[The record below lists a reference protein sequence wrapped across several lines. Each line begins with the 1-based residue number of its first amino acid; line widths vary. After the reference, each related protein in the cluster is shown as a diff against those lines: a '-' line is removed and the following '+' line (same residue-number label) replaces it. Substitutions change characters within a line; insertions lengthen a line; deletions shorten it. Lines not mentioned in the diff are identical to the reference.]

1 MLHITFPWI
10 DTPSST
16 DIKAL
21 ILLFEEC
28 RSFSAHTWTGEA
40 QSPVHSELRWKW
52 MSTLPNTQ
60 PLFCGDSAWPTSW
73 KDVDLILLVPTL
85 EFPGMKEF
93 SWAKKFQKGHQEP
106 ASPYQM
112 SSNPMSSKGFPLSAT
127 QEALGAPVHVGQLG
141 PGRCHAGRETIRQQR
156 KGWWAAE
163 WGGKTRHRK
172 IIVGYRLREYLK
184 EK

>member
-60 PLFCGDSAWPTSW
+60 PLLCGDSAWPSSW

-93 SWAKKFQKGHQEP
+93 SRAKNSFKKATRNLQALIKPNVQHRVSFV
-106 ASPYQM
+106 
-112 SSNPMSSKGFPLSAT
+112 SNPGGFGGSCACRAAGARQVPRRERKDTSA
-127 QEALGAPVHVGQLG
+127 
-141 PGRCHAGRETIRQQR
+141 
-156 KGWWAAE
+156 
-163 WGGKTRHRK
+163 
-172 IIVGYRLREYLK
+172 K
-184 EK
+184 ERVVSCRVRR